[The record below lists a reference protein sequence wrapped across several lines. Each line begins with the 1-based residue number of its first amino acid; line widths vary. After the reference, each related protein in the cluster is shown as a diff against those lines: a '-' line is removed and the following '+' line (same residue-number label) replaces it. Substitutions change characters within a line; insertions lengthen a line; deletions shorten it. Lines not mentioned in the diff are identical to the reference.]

1 MSAGE
6 PTKILFGT
14 DGWRAKIGDEFTFEN
29 VRRLAEGV
37 ARVVEQDGATAKGVV
52 VAYDRR
58 FGSEDF
64 AVAAAE
70 MLLAHGIPV
79 AYAATAVPTQMAS
92 YEVVARGAA
101 MGVVITASHNPW
113 MDNGFKVK
121 APSGAAAGP
130 ELLKRIETEVA
141 TTRGPELSGRPFAD
155 AEAAGLV
162 ERYDPYPGYKKFVER
177 NLDLAHLA
185 AQPLSIMVD
194 PVYGAGAGWIG
205 RLLAGGT
212 LRVTEMRSER
222 NPWFGGVNPEPI
234 RPHID
239 PVLDAMRAGGYDL
252 GLLLDG
258 DADRAGAVTEK
269 GAFIHQLQAFGL
281 LAYYMLEHKKDLRP
295 IVKTVNESS
304 MGERLGAHYGAKVFE
319 TPVGFK
325 YVGPKM
331 IETGASMGGEESGG
345 VGFGMHTPERD
356 APFAAL
362 LLLEALVEGGLPLG
376 ARLDA
381 LIAAHGTPAHY
392 DRLDLRLA
400 SMEARARLEQL
411 LAETPPSAVAG
422 APVLQV
428 ITTDGVKLRLGP
440 SHWLMLRFSGTEPLL
455 RLYCEAP
462 TPERVA
468 AVLAWARQLAEG
480 A

>member
-1 MSAGE
+1 MGVGE

-52 VAYDRR
+52 IAYDRR

-64 AVAAAE
+64 AVTAAE
-70 MLLAHGIPV
+70 MLLAHNIPV

-92 YEVVARGAA
+92 YEVVERGAA

-130 ELLKRIETEVA
+130 ELLKRIETEIA
-141 TTRGPELSGRPFAD
+141 ATRGPELIGRPFAD

-162 ERYDPYPGYKKFVER
+162 ARYDPYPGYKKFVER
-177 NLDLAHLA
+177 NLDLARLA

-205 RLLAGGT
+205 RLLAGGK

-239 PVLDAMRAGGYDL
+239 PVLDAMRGGAYDL

-258 DADRAGAVTEK
+258 LNDDIFKKMNDVDFPVTDVLDGIAAAQEAGFTNLKVNMVVKKGTNDQEIVGMAKHFKGSGVTLRFIEFMDVGSSNGWDMSQVLPSQEVADRINALFPIEPIEANYPGEVAQRWRYVDGSGEIGFISSVTQTFCHEC
-269 GAFIHQLQAFGL
+269 
-281 LAYYMLEHKKDLRP
+281 
-295 IVKTVNESS
+295 T
-304 MGERLGAHYGAKVFE
+304 
-319 TPVGFK
+319 
-325 YVGPKM
+325 
-331 IETGASMGGEESGG
+331 
-345 VGFGMHTPERD
+345 
-356 APFAAL
+356 
-362 LLLEALVEGGLPLG
+362 
-376 ARLDA
+376 
-381 LIAAHGTPAHY
+381 
-392 DRLDLRLA
+392 
-400 SMEARARLEQL
+400 RARI
-411 LAETPPSAVAG
+411 S
-422 APVLQV
+422 
-428 ITTDGVKLRLGP
+428 TDGQLYLCLFANEGFDFK
-440 SHWLMLRFSGTEPLL
+440 TLL
-455 RLYCEAP
+455 RSGRSDLEIANAIMSTWSGRNDHYSEIRGSNTAGSKSSRKV
-462 TPERVA
+462 EMSYI
-468 AVLAWARQLAEG
+468 G
-480 A
+480 G

>member
-37 ARVVEQDGATAKGVV
+37 ARVVEHDGATAKGVV

-155 AEAAGLV
+155 AEAAG
-162 ERYDPYPGYKKFVER
+162 
-177 NLDLAHLA
+177 
-185 AQPLSIMVD
+185 Q
-194 PVYGAGAGWIG
+194 IG
-205 RLLAGGT
+205 R
-212 LRVTEMRSER
+212 
-222 NPWFGGVNPEPI
+222 
-234 RPHID
+234 
-239 PVLDAMRAGGYDL
+239 
-252 GLLLDG
+252 
-258 DADRAGAVTEK
+258 
-269 GAFIHQLQAFGL
+269 
-281 LAYYMLEHKKDLRP
+281 
-295 IVKTVNESS
+295 
-304 MGERLGAHYGAKVFE
+304 AHV
-319 TPVGFK
+319 
-325 YVGPKM
+325 
-331 IETGASMGGEESGG
+331 
-345 VGFGMHTPERD
+345 
-356 APFAAL
+356 
-362 LLLEALVEGGLPLG
+362 
-376 ARLDA
+376 
-381 LIAAHGTPAHY
+381 
-392 DRLDLRLA
+392 
-400 SMEARARLEQL
+400 
-411 LAETPPSAVAG
+411 
-422 APVLQV
+422 
-428 ITTDGVKLRLGP
+428 
-440 SHWLMLRFSGTEPLL
+440 
-455 RLYCEAP
+455 
-462 TPERVA
+462 
-468 AVLAWARQLAEG
+468 
-480 A
+480 

>member
-1 MSAGE
+1 MGTGE

-52 VAYDRR
+52 IAYDRR

-64 AVAAAE
+64 AVTAAE
-70 MLLAHGIPV
+70 MLLAHNIPV
-79 AYAATAVPTQMAS
+79 AYSATAVPTQMAS
-92 YEVVARGAA
+92 YEVVERGAA

-130 ELLKRIETEVA
+130 ELLKRIETEIA
-141 TTRGPELSGRPFAD
+141 KTSGPELSGRPFAD

-177 NLDLAHLA
+177 NLDLAQLA

-205 RLLAGGT
+205 RLLAGGK

-239 PVLDAMRAGGYDL
+239 PVLDAMRGGGYDL

-269 GAFIHQLQAFGL
+269 GEFIHQLQAFGL
-281 LAYYMLEHKKDLRP
+281 LA
-295 IVKTVNESS
+295 
-304 MGERLGAHYGAKVFE
+304 
-319 TPVGFK
+319 
-325 YVGPKM
+325 
-331 IETGASMGGEESGG
+331 
-345 VGFGMHTPERD
+345 
-356 APFAAL
+356 
-362 LLLEALVEGGLPLG
+362 
-376 ARLDA
+376 
-381 LIAAHGTPAHY
+381 
-392 DRLDLRLA
+392 
-400 SMEARARLEQL
+400 
-411 LAETPPSAVAG
+411 
-422 APVLQV
+422 
-428 ITTDGVKLRLGP
+428 
-440 SHWLMLRFSGTEPLL
+440 
-455 RLYCEAP
+455 
-462 TPERVA
+462 
-468 AVLAWARQLAEG
+468 
-480 A
+480 